1 MIAAVTMYRAEN
13 NPIRATALVLET
25 GVELNR
31 SKLMNSSEL
40 LARYRFGNEVELNF
54 VVKSKMLDNI
64 CGKHKNSVDAR

>member
-31 SKLMNSSEL
+31 SKLMNSSEVL
-40 LARYRFGNEVELNF
+40 GRYRFGKEVKLNI

-64 CGKHKNSVDAR
+64 CGNHKNPIDAR